1 MGSQSRWGL
10 TLPLSGLPL
19 AAHKDLVAG
28 LPELG
33 YTDVW
38 SGKLNGIDGFTPLT
52 LASQWAPQ
60 LRLGTAI
67 VGIYTRAPVSL
78 AVQAGTLAALAPGK
92 FVMGIGTSSQ
102 VAVEQWNGIA
112 FSKPYQRSRD
122 MLRFLREALAGGKVT
137 REYETFSV
145 NGFRLD
151 PAPEVPPAL
160 ALAALR
166 PACSGSPPPRPASRS
181 PTGSPRRTCRGCA
194 TRQARMRTGRPDLRL
209 PDHRRGTARFIGR
222 RMIAAYLTVP
232 VYAAF
237 HEWLGRGD
245 IIEPMLTAW
254 NSGDRK
260 GAIKAIP
267 DALVDELVIHG
278 PAEECRDRV
287 AEYRRPAWT
296 LPSSRSRRSPASTSP
311 TPLASSRQPDEVH
324 WHMQEAMSISLYL
337 RVPRLCE
344 PPANTARCI

>member
-10 TLPLSGLPL
+10 TLPLSGLPV
-19 AAHKDLVAG
+19 AEQRDLVAS
-28 LPELG
+28 LPDLG
-33 YTDVW
+33 YTDAW
-38 SGKLNGIDGFTPLT
+38 SAELNGVDAFTPLI

-67 VGIYTRAPVSL
+67 VGVYGRAPVTL
-78 AVQAGTLAALAPGK
+78 AVQAGTMADLAPGK
-92 FVMGIGTSSQ
+92 FVMGIGTSSK
-102 VAVEQWNGIA
+102 VAVEQWNGIP
-112 FSKPYQRSRD
+112 FQKPYQRSRD
-122 MLRFLREALAGGKVT
+122 TLRFLREALAGGKVT

-145 NGFRLD
+145 DGFRLD
-151 PAPEVPPAL
+151 PAPKVPPAL

-166 PACSGSPPPRPASRS
+166 PGMVKLAAVEAGIAITNWLAPADVPKVRDVAGPDCELVARIFVC
-181 PTGSPRRTCRGCA
+181 PTADT
-194 TRQARMRTGRPDLRL
+194 D
-209 PDHRRGTARFIGR
+209 TARFIGK

-237 HEWLGRGD
+237 HQWLGRGD

-260 GAIKAIP
+260 GAVAAIP

-287 AEYRRPAWT
+287 AEYHATGLDTPVIAITPVPGIDLAETISKLAPA
-296 LPSSRSRRSPASTSP
+296 
-311 TPLASSRQPDEVH
+311 
-324 WHMQEAMSISLYL
+324 
-337 RVPRLCE
+337 
-344 PPANTARCI
+344 

>member
-1 MGSQSRWGL
+1 MGTQSRWGL

-19 AAHKDLVAG
+19 ASQQDLVTG

-38 SGKLNGIDGFTPLT
+38 SAELNGIDGFTPLT

-102 VAVEQWNGIA
+102 AAVEQWNGIP
-112 FSKPYQRSRD
+112 FEKPYQRSRD

-166 PACSGSPPPRPASRS
+166 PGMLKLAAAEADMAITNWLAPKDVPRVRHAAGPDCELVARIFVC
-181 PTGSPRRTCRGCA
+181 PTTDA
-194 TRQARMRTGRPDLRL
+194 D
-209 PDHRRGTARFIGR
+209 TARFIGK
-222 RMIAAYLTVP
+222 RMVAAYLTVP

-237 HEWLGRGD
+237 HQWLGRGD
-245 IIEPMLTAW
+245 IIAPMLTVW

-260 GAIKAIP
+260 GALEAIP

-278 PAEECRDRV
+278 SAEECRERV
-287 AEYRRPAWT
+287 AEYEAAGLNTPVIAITPVPGLDLADTIRKLAPA
-296 LPSSRSRRSPASTSP
+296 
-311 TPLASSRQPDEVH
+311 
-324 WHMQEAMSISLYL
+324 
-337 RVPRLCE
+337 
-344 PPANTARCI
+344 

>member
-10 TLPLSGLPL
+10 TVPLSGRPL
-19 AAHKDLVAG
+19 AAQKDLVAS
-28 LPELG
+28 LPDLG

-38 SGKLNGIDGFTPLT
+38 SGELNGFDGFTPLV

-78 AVQAGTLAALAPGK
+78 ALQAGALAALAPGR

-112 FSKPYQRSRD
+112 FAQPYQRSRD

-145 NGFRLD
+145 QGFRLD
-151 PAPEVPPAL
+151 PAPEVAPAL

-166 PACSGSPPPRPASRS
+166 PG
-181 PTGSPRRTCRGCA
+181 
-194 TRQARMRTGRPDLRL
+194 MLRL
-209 PDHRRGTARFIGR
+209 AAAEAGIAITNWIAPKDVPKVREAASPDCELVARIFVCPTSDAGTARLVGR

-237 HEWLGRGD
+237 HQWLGRGD
-245 IIEPMLTAW
+245 IIAPMLTAW
-254 NSGDRK
+254 NTGDRK
-260 GAIKAIP
+260 GALEAIP

-278 PAEECRDRV
+278 PAEQCRERV
-287 AEYRRPAWT
+287 AEYQAAGLDTPVIAIVPVPGLDLADAVSKLAPA
-296 LPSSRSRRSPASTSP
+296 
-311 TPLASSRQPDEVH
+311 
-324 WHMQEAMSISLYL
+324 
-337 RVPRLCE
+337 
-344 PPANTARCI
+344 

>member
-19 AAHKDLVAG
+19 ASQQDLVTG

-38 SGKLNGIDGFTPLT
+38 SAELNGIDGFTPLT

-102 VAVEQWNGIA
+102 AAVEQWNGIP
-112 FSKPYQRSRD
+112 FEKPYQRSRD

-145 NGFRLD
+145 SGFRLD

-166 PACSGSPPPRPASRS
+166 PGMLKLAAAEADMAITNWLAPKDVPRVRHAAGPDCELVARIFVC
-181 PTGSPRRTCRGCA
+181 PTTDA
-194 TRQARMRTGRPDLRL
+194 D
-209 PDHRRGTARFIGR
+209 TARFIGK
-222 RMIAAYLTVP
+222 RMVAAYLTVP

-237 HEWLGRGD
+237 HQWLGRGD
-245 IIEPMLTAW
+245 IIAPMLTAW
-254 NSGDRK
+254 NFGDRK
-260 GAIKAIP
+260 DAFEAIP

-278 PAEECRDRV
+278 SAEECRERV
-287 AEYRRPAWT
+287 AEYEAAGLNTPVIAITPVPGLDLADTIRKLAPA
-296 LPSSRSRRSPASTSP
+296 
-311 TPLASSRQPDEVH
+311 
-324 WHMQEAMSISLYL
+324 
-337 RVPRLCE
+337 
-344 PPANTARCI
+344 

>member
-38 SGKLNGIDGFTPLT
+38 SGELNGIDGFTPLT

-78 AVQAGTLAALAPGK
+78 AVQAGTLAALAPRK
-92 FVMGIGTSSQ
+92 FVLGIGTSSQ
-102 VAVEQWNGIA
+102 VAVEQWNGIP
-112 FSKPYQRSRD
+112 FEKPFQRSRD

-145 NGFRLD
+145 KGFRLD
-151 PAPEVPPAL
+151 PAPEVAPAL
-160 ALAALR
+160 GLAALR
-166 PACSGSPPPRPASRS
+166 PG
-181 PTGSPRRTCRGCA
+181 
-194 TRQARMRTGRPDLRL
+194 MLRL
-209 PDHRRGTARFIGR
+209 AAAEAGLAITNWLAPKDVPRVRAAAGPDCELVGRIFVCPTADAAAARFIGK

-237 HEWLGRGD
+237 QQWLGRGD

-260 GAIKAIP
+260 GAVEAIP

-278 PAEECRDRV
+278 PAEECRERV
-287 AEYRRPAWT
+287 AEYQAAGLDTPVIAITPVPGLDLADAVRKLAPA
-296 LPSSRSRRSPASTSP
+296 
-311 TPLASSRQPDEVH
+311 
-324 WHMQEAMSISLYL
+324 
-337 RVPRLCE
+337 
-344 PPANTARCI
+344 

>member
-19 AAHKDLVAG
+19 AAQQDLVTG

-38 SGKLNGIDGFTPLT
+38 SAELNGIDAFTPLT
-52 LASQWAPQ
+52 FASQWAPQ

-102 VAVEQWNGIA
+102 VAVERWNGIP
-112 FSKPYQRSRD
+112 FEKPYQRSRD

-145 NGFRLD
+145 SGFRLD
-151 PAPEVPPAL
+151 PAPQIPPAL

-166 PACSGSPPPRPASRS
+166 PGMVRLAAAEAGIAITNWLSPADVPKVRAVAGPDCELIARIFVC
-181 PTGSPRRTCRGCA
+181 PTADTDLART
-194 TRQARMRTGRPDLRL
+194 
-209 PDHRRGTARFIGR
+209 IGR
-222 RMIAAYLTVP
+222 R
-232 VYAAF
+232 
-237 HEWLGRGD
+237 LGQ
-245 IIEPMLTAW
+245 I
-254 NSGDRK
+254 
-260 GAIKAIP
+260 
-267 DALVDELVIHG
+267 
-278 PAEECRDRV
+278 
-287 AEYRRPAWT
+287 
-296 LPSSRSRRSPASTSP
+296 
-311 TPLASSRQPDEVH
+311 
-324 WHMQEAMSISLYL
+324 
-337 RVPRLCE
+337 
-344 PPANTARCI
+344 

>member
-1 MGSQSRWGL
+1 MESQPRWGL
-10 TLPLSGLPL
+10 TLPLSGVPLP
-19 AAHKDLVAG
+19 AQRDLVAG
-28 LPELG
+28 LPDLG

-38 SGKLNGIDGFTPLT
+38 SAELNGIDGFTPLT

-78 AVQAGTLAALAPGK
+78 AVQAGTLAALAPGR

-102 VAVEQWNGIA
+102 VAVEQWNGIP
-112 FSKPYQRSRD
+112 FEKPYQRSRD
-122 MLRFLREALAGGKVT
+122 MLRFLREVLAGGKVS

-166 PACSGSPPPRPASRS
+166 PGMVRLAAAEAGIAITNWLAPKDVPQVRAVAGPDCELVARIFVC
-181 PTGSPRRTCRGCA
+181 PTT
-194 TRQARMRTGRPDLRL
+194 DVE
-209 PDHRRGTARFIGR
+209 TARFIGK

-237 HEWLGRGD
+237 HQWLGRGE

-260 GAIKAIP
+260 GAVTAIP
-267 DALVDELVIHG
+267 DELVDELVIHG
-278 PAEECRDRV
+278 PLEYCRERV
-287 AEYRRPAWT
+287 AEYHATGLDTPVIAITPVPGLDLPAAISK
-296 LPSSRSRRSPASTSP
+296 LAPA
-311 TPLASSRQPDEVH
+311 
-324 WHMQEAMSISLYL
+324 
-337 RVPRLCE
+337 
-344 PPANTARCI
+344 

>member
-19 AAHKDLVAG
+19 ASQQDLVTG

-38 SGKLNGIDGFTPLT
+38 SAELNGIDGFTPLT

-102 VAVEQWNGIA
+102 AAVEQWNGIP
-112 FSKPYQRSRD
+112 FEKPYQRSRD

-166 PACSGSPPPRPASRS
+166 PGMLKLAAAEAGIAITNWLAPNDVPRVRHAAGPDCELVARIFVC
-181 PTGSPRRTCRGCA
+181 PTTDA
-194 TRQARMRTGRPDLRL
+194 D
-209 PDHRRGTARFIGR
+209 TARFIGK
-222 RMIAAYLTVP
+222 RMVAAYLTVP

-237 HEWLGRGD
+237 HQWLGRGD
-245 IIEPMLTAW
+245 IIAPMLTAW

-260 GAIKAIP
+260 GALEAVP

-278 PAEECRDRV
+278 SAEECRERV
-287 AEYRRPAWT
+287 AEYQAAGLDTPVIAITPVSCLDLADTIRKLAPA
-296 LPSSRSRRSPASTSP
+296 
-311 TPLASSRQPDEVH
+311 
-324 WHMQEAMSISLYL
+324 
-337 RVPRLCE
+337 
-344 PPANTARCI
+344 

>member
-1 MGSQSRWGL
+1 MASQSRWGL

-19 AAHKDLVAG
+19 ADQKDLVAS
-28 LPELG
+28 LPDLG

-38 SGKLNGIDGFTPLT
+38 SAELNGIDGFTPLT

-78 AVQAGTLAALAPGK
+78 AVQAGTLGALAPGK

-102 VAVEQWNGIA
+102 VAVEQWNGIP
-112 FSKPYQRSRD
+112 FEKPYQRSRD
-122 MLRFLREALAGGKVT
+122 MLQFLREALAGGKVT

-151 PAPEVPPAL
+151 PAPEIPPAL

-166 PACSGSPPPRPASRS
+166 PGMVRLAAVEAGIAITNWLAPKDVPQVRGVAGDDCELVARIFVC
-181 PTGSPRRTCRGCA
+181 PTTD
-194 TRQARMRTGRPDLRL
+194 TD
-209 PDHRRGTARFIGR
+209 TARFIGR

-237 HEWLGRGD
+237 HQWLGRGE

-254 NSGDRK
+254 NAGDRK
-260 GAIKAIP
+260 GALAAIP

-278 PAEECRDRV
+278 SAEQCRERV
-287 AEYRRPAWT
+287 AEYHATGLDTPVIAITPVPGIDLAETIGKLAPA
-296 LPSSRSRRSPASTSP
+296 
-311 TPLASSRQPDEVH
+311 
-324 WHMQEAMSISLYL
+324 
-337 RVPRLCE
+337 
-344 PPANTARCI
+344 